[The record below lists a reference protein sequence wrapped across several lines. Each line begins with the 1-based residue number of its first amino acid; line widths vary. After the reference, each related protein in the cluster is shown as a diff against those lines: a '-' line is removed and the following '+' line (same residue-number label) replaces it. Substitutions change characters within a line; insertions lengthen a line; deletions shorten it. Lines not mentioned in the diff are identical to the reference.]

1 MNSEIDIDTAS
12 DGSMTVKIVVCPDD
26 SYATVRNPAEVLGRK
41 LDLVKAAGVSARR
54 DWYA

>member
-1 MNSEIDIDTAS
+1 
-12 DGSMTVKIVVCPDD
+12 MTVKIVVCPDD
-26 SYATVRNPAEVLGRK
+26 SVRNPAEVLGRK